1 MKVLN
6 ERKYSGNLVAERK
19 IRHSLVIMC
28 VMLIDGFN
36 IALAFFSAR
45 GPSSNFN
52 FLLRVAIS
60 RIFPASPFYWRIYRS
75 LYQQVHNAA
84 PITWIIYHCRE
95 KFYNGVASIM

>member
-1 MKVLN
+1 MF
-6 ERKYSGNLVAERK
+6 
-19 IRHSLVIMC
+19 
-28 VMLIDGFN
+28 IDGFN
-36 IALAFFSAR
+36 IALAFFSAH

-75 LYQQVHNAA
+75 LYHQVHNAA
-84 PITWIIYHCRE
+84 PITWIIYHRRE